1 MNNLSLTKNII
12 IMKGGINLLFLDT
25 KLETSEERLAF
36 VNKYLEEE
44 NPTPNEKEL
53 EWLAD

>member
-1 MNNLSLTKNII
+1 
-12 IMKGGINLLFLDT
+12 LFLDT